1 MTPVASHPVRVAR
14 TADYPAVRA
23 LGGRAVPDTYVPL
36 YGDAYARR
44 LLADWWSQDTL
55 GAAIAAGEV
64 VLAEAGTAVVGMAQL
79 GSWAGEPVMWKLYV
93 DPDHRGL
100 GLGPALIDALIG
112 LLPTGTPRLLTEH
125 VPANTRAAAF
135 YQREGFEPLSAD
147 ERTVWR
153 SRPLADRSAA
163 AEKAAIAGVFDR
175 AAATYDQVGVPFF
188 GPAGAELVSVAAP
201 RPGERLLDV
210 GCGRGASLLPAAAAV
225 GPAGLAVGVDLAP
238 AMVAAATAGAA
249 GLPQVRVHLGDA
261 EDPVVPEL
269 PDGSVD
275 LVLAGLVLFFLPDPA
290 AAVRRYAA
298 LLHPGGR
305 LAVSTFAE
313 SLPVDEAAFR
323 TLLAG
328 VLPLLPA
335 APPADPDR
343 PPPERRLRTR
353 GSLVELLEPAGFTG
367 LRFVERDHPVV
378 FDSPQQHWAWA
389 RSHGMR
395 SLFEAVPPERADEA
409 REAFLA
415 AAAQVDRFTY
425 RVRFT
430 VAVRDAT

>member
-1 MTPVASHPVRVAR
+1 MRVAR

-36 YGDAYARR
+36 YGDAYARQ
-44 LLADWWSQDTL
+44 LLADWWSEDTL

-64 VLAEAGTAVVGMAQL
+64 VLAEAGPAVIGMAQL
-79 GSWAGEPVMWKLYV
+79 GSWDGEPVMWKLYV
-93 DPDHRGL
+93 DPDHRSR
-100 GLGPALIDALIG
+100 GLGPALIDALID
-112 LLPTGTPRLLTEH
+112 LLPAGTPRLLTEH
-125 VPANTRAAAF
+125 VPDNTRAAEF

-153 SRPLADRSAA
+153 SRPLGDRSAA
-163 AEKAAIAGVFDR
+163 TEKAAIAGVFDR

-210 GCGRGASLLPAAAAV
+210 GCGRGASLLPAAVAV

-238 AMVAAATAGAA
+238 AMVAAAAA
-249 GLPQVRVHLGDA
+249 ATVGLPQVRVHLGDA
-261 EDPVVPEL
+261 EDPTVPEL

-290 AAVRRYAA
+290 AAVRRYAT

-313 SLPVDEAAFR
+313 STAGDEAAYR
-323 TLLAG
+323 ALLAG
-328 VLPLLPA
+328 VLPLLPPA
-335 APPADPDR
+335 APRQSDR
-343 PPPERRLRTR
+343 PPPDRRLRTR
-353 GSLVELLEPAGFTG
+353 RSMVELLQPAGYTS
-367 LRFVERDHPVV
+367 LRFVERDYPVV
-378 FDSPQQHWAWA
+378 FDSPERHWAWA
-389 RSHGMR
+389 WSHGLR
-395 SLFEAVPPERADEA
+395 SLFEAVPGERADEA
-409 REAFLA
+409 REAFLT
-415 AAAQVDRFTY
+415 AAAQVHRITY

-430 VAVRDAT
+430 VATRDAT